1 MVQPEIQ
8 KQALKLIGLV
18 KELHSRA
25 LQLEQTYQPH
35 LNLVIPEYQPS
46 ARNLLHYLAIRQ
58 SDVRSLQNE
67 LAALGLSSLGRMES
81 HSLAT
86 LNAVLQALAALA
98 SEAISDEGFGK
109 TTC

>member
-67 LAALGLSSLGRMES
+67 LAALG
-81 HSLAT
+81 
-86 LNAVLQALAALA
+86 
-98 SEAISDEGFGK
+98 
-109 TTC
+109 